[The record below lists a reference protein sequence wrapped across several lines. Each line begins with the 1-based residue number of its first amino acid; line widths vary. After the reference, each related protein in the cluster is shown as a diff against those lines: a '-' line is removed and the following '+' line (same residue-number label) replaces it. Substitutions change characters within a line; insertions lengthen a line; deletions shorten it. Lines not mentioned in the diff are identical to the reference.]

1 MWRINWN
8 MEEMHTFDTQQEL
21 IDWVNV
27 TAGVDKWRNHPF
39 QIQEQIN
46 GEWTAP
52 SIKTRF

>member
-1 MWRINWN
+1 MWRIHWKF
-8 MEEMHTFDTQQEL
+8 EEYYTFDTQQEL

-52 SIKTRF
+52 SVPTSF

>member
-27 TAGVDKWRNHPF
+27 TAGVDKWRNYPF
-39 QIQEQIN
+39 KIEEQIG

>member
-1 MWRINWN
+1 

-27 TAGVDKWRNHPF
+27 TAGVDKWRNYPF
-39 QIQEQIN
+39 KIEEQIG